1 MVLGELGAYPLHIN
15 IKTRMVSFWN
25 RLNNQNKLSYS
36 LYSLVCSLGNTSP
49 WVNYIQSI
57 LNNCGL
63 SYVWTSQCLGINANW
78 LKRAIELCYQDQF
91 QQHWHSIIDNSNKCS
106 IYRMFKS
113 KFQFE
118 SYLNNVPFK
127 LRKYLTKFRC
137 RSTHIPVEAGI
148 FIGVERDHRLCTLCP
163 LHVLGDEFHY
173 IFQCTYFSVERN
185 LYISQQYSNNPSAF
199 KMDVLFNVNGLDL
212 VNLCKFIK
220 CILSKFS

>member
-1 MVLGELGAYPLHIN
+1 
-15 IKTRMVSFWN
+15 MVSFWN
-25 RLNNQNKLSYS
+25 RLIQGNHNKLSYS

-78 LKRAIELCYQDQF
+78 LKCAIELCYQDQF

-137 RSTHIPVEAGI
+137 RSTQIPVEAGI